1 MEVKSVYQEYAGV
14 NGVEAFVKRLNE
26 GLSAHSFACDS
37 LYGDLT
43 SFNDDW
49 RLP

>member
-1 MEVKSVYQEYAGV
+1 MRSVYQEYAGV
-14 NGVEAFVKRLNE
+14 DGVEAFLRQLNE

-43 SFNDDW
+43 SSGDDW